1 MNWYQPPV
9 KEIMQKLG
17 TSDEG
22 LPDKEAKERLQQYG
36 PNRLA
41 EEKKISKI
49 KILLHQFTSPL
60 IYILF
65 VAALVTFLLKEFIDT
80 SVIMASVFLN
90 TIIGYIQEFK
100 AEQSVEALKKMLIP
114 KAKVLRD
121 GQEKEINSEELVPGD
136 IVLLAS
142 GSKVPADLRLFNT
155 LELRIDE
162 SMLTG
167 ESIPGEK
174 TTTPI
179 QKDNLTP
186 GDQKNMAFTGT
197 IVVSG
202 RGRGIVTKTGNRTV
216 LGQIAKDVREAVK
229 VKTPLQSRL
238 ELFAK
243 IIGVVIVGL
252 SGILFGIGLLH
263 GSDISEM
270 FMVAVATA
278 VSAIP
283 EGLPVAVTIT
293 MAISVSRMARRNAV
307 IRKLPAVETLGS
319 TTVICS
325 DKTGTLTKN
334 EMTVKLIYNEN
345 HIYEVTGTGYDPKG
359 EILRDEMPVPHKDKE
374 DILLVLRIGLLCN
387 ESHIYLEDSQYK
399 IGGDPTEGAL
409 IVSAIKGDLNPEE
422 ERGNYPQ
429 IAIIPFESERGY
441 MATLNRHRNKK
452 CIFVKGAPEKIVDM
466 CTEFKTN
473 NSSPK
478 KEILKV
484 ANAFAKKGLRVLA
497 FAYKETPNDKKELTH
512 RDIESGLT
520 FAGLQ
525 GMIDPP
531 RQEVI
536 EAIEGCKQAGIRT
549 IMITGD
555 HAITAVSIAKELG
568 LGGQDERVCTGKEL
582 ETMSDEELF
591 HTVKNVSVFARVSPQ
606 HKLRI
611 TNQLLKHGEVVAMTG
626 DGVNDAPALKAAHI
640 GIAMGRMGTDVA
652 KEASDAVLTDDNFAS
667 IFAAV
672 EEGRVVYDNIKKVT
686 LFLIS
691 CGFGELIAIIT
702 TVAMGFPI
710 PYIAVQILW
719 LNLVTNGL
727 QDIALAFEPGE
738 KGVLQRPPR
747 HQKEHILTSIMIQRT
762 ILMGLVMAAGT
773 VTLYIY
779 HLNKGASLEQA
790 RTVALTTMVFFQ
802 SYQALNCRSESES
815 IFRKNPLN
823 NPFLF
828 FSMIAALFAH
838 LAVLYVPALQWVFR
852 TVPLTREEWIDIGV
866 ITIAIAIAVEIDKL
880 IRGRKRKTKA
890 TIAGL
895 KTGKILASVK
905 ILLISVCILLGLW
918 TAYTFFRPKREDEVV
933 FSIGCGAE
941 EIGII
946 RRLIDTFEKENPAIH
961 VKLNVLPA
969 PTDQQHH
976 YYLTTFG
983 VKSEDIDVMR
993 IDTIWIAEFASARWL
1008 EPLETYIN
1016 PGYKASFIPIID
1028 AINIY
1033 QNRLYA
1039 IPWNADIGL
1048 FYYRDDLLKKYQTS
1062 PPQTWEELIETGIKI
1077 SSMEPVYGYLW
1088 QGKQYEGL
1096 VCNFIEFIGSNN
1108 GEILDTQ
1115 GRVVVNSI
1123 QNHTALN
1130 LMHDLLWKYQIS
1142 PPNTYSELMEE
1153 PTRHL
1158 FQQGRGL
1165 FLRNWTYVWSLFQA
1179 DQFMRNKV
1187 GVSHLPKFSGG
1198 RPAPVYGGWHLAI
1211 NANSKRKKQAW
1222 QLVKFLSSHRVQREL
1237 SKKLSWAPTR
1247 TSLYKDPRLLQRLPF
1262 LSIVHASFPNVQIR
1276 PNLPYYQ
1283 WVSDIIQKHVN
1294 RVLSN
1299 QESSK
1304 QALQSIQTELERV
1317 RNEFTKD

>member
-1 MNWYQPPV
+1 MNWYQLPV
-9 KEIMQKLG
+9 KEIVQKLG
-17 TSDEG
+17 TSEDG
-22 LPDKEAKERLQQYG
+22 LSDGEAKERLQQYG
-36 PNRLA
+36 PNRLT

-49 KILLHQFTSPL
+49 KLLLHQFTSPL

-65 VAALVTFLLKEFIDT
+65 VAAFVTFLLKEFIDT
-80 SVIMASVFLN
+80 SVIMVAVFLN
-90 TIIGYIQEFK
+90 AIIGYIQEFK
-100 AEQSVEALKKMLIP
+100 AEQSVRALKKMLIP

-121 GQEKEINSEELVPGD
+121 GHEKEINSEELVPGD

-142 GSKVPADLRLFNT
+142 GGKVPADLRLFKT
-155 LELRIDE
+155 LELKIDE

-174 TTTPI
+174 TTSPVR
-179 QKDNLTP
+179 KDNLTP
-186 GDQKNMAFTGT
+186 GDQKNMVFTGT

-202 RGRGIVTKTGNRTV
+202 RGRGIVTETGNKTV

-229 VKTPLQSRL
+229 VKTPLQNRL
-238 ELFAK
+238 ERFAK

-252 SGILFGIGLLH
+252 SAILFGIGLLH

-293 MAISVSRMARRNAV
+293 MAIGVSRMARRNAV

-359 EILRDEMPVPHKDKE
+359 EILRDEIPVPPGDKE
-374 DILLVLRIGLLCN
+374 DLLRVLRIGLLCN

-399 IGGDPTEGAL
+399 IEGDPTEGAL

-429 IAIIPFESERGY
+429 IAMIPFESERGY
-441 MATLNRHRNKK
+441 MATLNKHRNKK
-452 CIFVKGAPEKIVDM
+452 FIFVKGAPEKIVDM
-466 CTEFKTN
+466 CTKFKTN
-473 NSSPK
+473 SSSPK
-478 KEILKV
+478 KEILHA
-484 ANAFAKKGLRVLA
+484 ANTFAKKGLRVLA
-497 FAYKETPNDKKELTH
+497 FAYKETPDDKEELTH

-568 LGGQDERVCTGKEL
+568 LGEQDEKVCTGKEL

-611 TNQLLKHGEVVAMTG
+611 TNQLIKQGEVVAMTG

-640 GIAMGRMGTDVA
+640 GIAMGRTGTDVA

-702 TVAMGFPI
+702 TVAMGFQI

-762 ILMGLVMAAGT
+762 VLMGLVMAAGT
-773 VTLYIY
+773 VILYIY

-802 SYQALNCRSESES
+802 TYQAFNCRSESQS
-815 IFRKNPLN
+815 IFRKNPLS

-838 LAVLYVPALQWVFR
+838 LAVLYVPVLQWVFR

-866 ITIAIAIAVEIDKL
+866 ITVAIVIAVEIDKL
-880 IRGRKRKTKA
+880 IRRRKRKTKA
-890 TIAGL
+890 SAAGL
-895 KTGKILASVK
+895 KTGKILAPVK
-905 ILLISVCILLGLW
+905 ILLISIYIFLGLW
-918 TAYTFFRPKREDEVV
+918 IVYTFFSPKKEDEVV

-941 EIGII
+941 EIRII
-946 RRLIDTFEKENPAIH
+946 RRLIDIFEKENPTIK

-1016 PGYKASFIPIID
+1016 PRYKTSFIPIID
-1028 AINIY
+1028 KTNRY
-1033 QNRLYA
+1033 RDRLYA

-1048 FYYRDDLLKKYQTS
+1048 LYYRKDLLNKYQVA
-1062 PPQTWEELIETGIKI
+1062 PPKTWKELVEISTNI
-1077 SSMEPVYGYLW
+1077 SSAEPLFGYLW

-1108 GEILDTQ
+1108 GGIIDTH
-1115 GRVVVNSI
+1115 GKVIVNSA
-1123 QNHTALN
+1123 QNQTALE
-1130 LMHDLLWKYQIS
+1130 LMHDLLWKYKIS
-1142 PPNTYSELMEE
+1142 PLNTYSELMEE

-1165 FLRNWTYVWSLFQA
+1165 FLRNWAYVWGLCQA
-1179 DQFMRNKV
+1179 DPFMRDKV
-1187 GVSHLPKFSGG
+1187 GISLLPKFADGH
-1198 RPAPVYGGWHLAI
+1198 PAPVYGGWHLAI
-1211 NANSKRKKQAW
+1211 NAHSKKKEQAW
-1222 QLVKFLSSHRVQREL
+1222 QLVKFLSSHRIQREL
-1237 SKKLSWAPTR
+1237 SKRLSWSPTR
-1247 TSLYKDPRLLQRLPF
+1247 ISLYRDPRLLQRLPF
-1262 LSIVHASFPNVQIR
+1262 IPLVKTSFPNIQIR

-1299 QESSK
+1299 QESSQ
-1304 QALQSIQTELERV
+1304 QALLSIQIELERM